1 MIIMDHESDVVNQGD
16 EDEEEMGLEEYEQPP
31 E

>member
-1 MIIMDHESDVVNQGD
+1 MIIMDNESDVVNQGD
-16 EDEEEMGLEEYEQPP
+16 EDDEEMGLEEYEQPL